1 MRIAQLPPEPMREQG
16 SSRRSERL
24 YLGTARGSNGEGKIG
39 AFPRFLFLT
48 CSMHACCL
56 NHAWNA
62 CMFAGFTILRFGV
75 YIGIWGLGFSG
86 ACLLEGTLAACSC
99 MIACWLAWSCTLL
112 EPCMLAATTCIT
124 HAHLHDIARST
135 HVMLV
140 YLQACKLAS
149 CMLAWHASEV
159 ACHGC
164 NACMPC
170 KHDTCIHA
178 LHA

>member
-1 MRIAQLPPEPMREQG
+1 MRITQLPPEPMREQG

-124 HAHLHDIARST
+124 HAHLHDIARSM

-140 YLQACKLAS
+140 YILASMQARILHACLACKRS
-149 CMLAWHASEV
+149 CMPWLQCMHAMQ
-159 ACHGC
+159 A
-164 NACMPC
+164 
-170 KHDTCIHA
+170 
-178 LHA
+178 